1 MRRPLANLIAA
12 TAVFFAATT
21 AAFARDAVLEGK
33 QNWLFAGWESL
44 TTAKPAAVKSSIGL
58 IAGASRLF
66 AKKNIK
72 LIVLIVP
79 LKPRYY
85 EPLLPDGVAM
95 SDEIRKRYDVLLTE
109 LRSSGVTAIDVRD
122 AFKTVIAGKQEV
134 FYRADFHWTTF
145 AAEAS
150 ADQVA
155 ALILSSGPL
164 PGKTGTGMKLG
175 DWINDRHLGDL
186 AANFLSPER
195 KRAIGPEAYVIRQ
208 AQEPSLTRP
217 RLTRSRLTPDCWTA
231 IRRRWPWSEI
241 ALCSPISDFLSGCR
255 TRSTG
260 PFRSS
265 GIPGMLAL
273 GLPYCSTLNRRNSRT
288 THPNSWSGNLMRP
301 SFKMDLTLS
310 GNGPPQALSALP
322 NGTHVS
328 RSPCAT
334 RKMVN
339 ARSVVALP
347 DTTQQKHHSL
357 QKSEKNE

>member
-1 MRRPLANLIAA
+1 MPSGRCCGKPKVIDFVRRLLANLIAA
-12 TAVFFAATT
+12 TAVLFATAT
-21 AAFARDAVLEGK
+21 ASFARDAVLEGK

-44 TTAKPAAVKSSIGL
+44 TTAKPAADKSSIGL

-95 SDEIRKRYDVLLTE
+95 SDGIQKRYDALLTE

-208 AQEPSLTRP
+208 APKADAGLLDSDPAPVAVVGNSFVQPYFGFSQRLSNKIDRPVSLKWNPGDVGPWATLLQYLKSAEFTGSP
-217 RLTRSRLTPDCWTA
+217 PQFVVWQFNEAQLQNGPDAAGEWA
-231 IRRRWPWSEI
+231 AQSIM
-241 ALCSPISDFLSGCR
+241 SPADW
-255 TRSTG
+255 
-260 PFRSS
+260 
-265 GIPGMLAL
+265 
-273 GLPYCSTLNRRNSRT
+273 NSRA
-288 THPNSWSGNLMRP
+288 
-301 SFKMDLTLS
+301 
-310 GNGPPQALSALP
+310 QEALR
-322 NGTHVS
+322 N
-328 RSPCAT
+328 
-334 RKMVN
+334 
-339 ARSVVALP
+339 
-347 DTTQQKHHSL
+347 
-357 QKSEKNE
+357 

>member
-1 MRRPLANLIAA
+1 MPSGSGCGKPKVIDIVRRLLANLIAA
-12 TAVFFAATT
+12 TAVFFATMT
-21 AAFARDAVLEGK
+21 ASFARDAVLEGK

-44 TTAKPAAVKSSIGL
+44 TTAKPAAEKSSIGL
-58 IAGASRLF
+58 IAGVSRLF

-95 SDEIRKRYDVLLTE
+95 SDEIRKRYDALLTD

-122 AFKTVIAGKQEV
+122 AFRTVTAGKQEV

-145 AAEAS
+145 AAEAT

-208 AQEPSLTRP
+208 APKADAAKADAGLLDSDPAPVAVVGNSFVQPYFGFSQRLSNKIDRPVSLKWNPGDIGPWVTLLQYLKSP
-217 RLTRSRLTPDCWTA
+217 EFTA
-231 IRRRWPWSEI
+231 T
-241 ALCSPISDFLSGCR
+241 SPQFMVWQFNEAQLQ
-255 TRSTG
+255 
-260 PFRSS
+260 
-265 GIPGMLAL
+265 
-273 GLPYCSTLNRRNSRT
+273 
-288 THPNSWSGNLMRP
+288 
-301 SFKMDLTLS
+301 
-310 GNGPPQALSALP
+310 NGPDAVGEWAAQSIM
-322 NGTHVS
+322 
-328 RSPCAT
+328 SPADW
-334 RKMVN
+334 N
-339 ARSVVALP
+339 ARVQDALR
-347 DTTQQKHHSL
+347 
-357 QKSEKNE
+357 N

>member
-1 MRRPLANLIAA
+1 MPSGRCSGKPKVIDIVRRPLASLIAA
-12 TAVFFAATT
+12 TAVLFATMT
-21 AAFARDAVLEGK
+21 ASLARDAVLEGK
-33 QNWLFAGWESL
+33 QSWLFAGWESL
-44 TTAKPAAVKSSIGL
+44 TTAKPAAEKSSIGL
-58 IAGASRLF
+58 IAGASRQF
-66 AKKNIK
+66 AKKNIR

-95 SDEIRKRYDVLLTE
+95 SEEIRKRYDVLLTE

-164 PGKTGTGMKLG
+164 PGKPGTGMKLG

-208 AQEPSLTRP
+208 APKADAGLLDNDSAPVAVVGNSFVQPYFGFSQRLSNKIDRPVSLKWNP
-217 RLTRSRLTPDCWTA
+217 GDVG
-231 IRRRWPWSEI
+231 PW
-241 ALCSPISDFLSGCR
+241 ATLLQYLKSPEFTGSPPQFLVWQ
-255 TRSTG
+255 
-260 PFRSS
+260 FNEAQ
-265 GIPGMLAL
+265 LQ
-273 GLPYCSTLNRRNSRT
+273 
-288 THPNSWSGNLMRP
+288 
-301 SFKMDLTLS
+301 
-310 GNGPPQALSALP
+310 NGPDAAGEWAAPSIIGPAEWSSRVHEALR
-322 NGTHVS
+322 N
-328 RSPCAT
+328 
-334 RKMVN
+334 
-339 ARSVVALP
+339 
-347 DTTQQKHHSL
+347 
-357 QKSEKNE
+357 

>member
-1 MRRPLANLIAA
+1 MPSGSGSGKPKVVDKLRQLLANLVAA
-12 TAVFFAATT
+12 TAILFAATT
-21 AAFARDAVLEGK
+21 TISFARDAVLEGK

-44 TTAKPAAVKSSIGL
+44 TTAKPAAEKSSIGL

-66 AKKNIK
+66 AKKNVK

-95 SDEIRKRYDVLLTE
+95 SDEIRKRYDLLLTE

-122 AFKTVIAGKQEV
+122 AFKTVVTGKQEV

-208 AQEPSLTRP
+208 APKADAGLLDSDPAPVAVVGNSFVQPYFGFSQRLSNRIDRPVSLKWNP
-217 RLTRSRLTPDCWTA
+217 GD
-231 IRRRWPWSEI
+231 IGPW
-241 ALCSPISDFLSGCR
+241 ATLLQYLKSPEF
-255 TRSTG
+255 TG
-260 PFRSS
+260 SPPQFVVWQFNEAQ
-265 GIPGMLAL
+265 LQ
-273 GLPYCSTLNRRNSRT
+273 
-288 THPNSWSGNLMRP
+288 
-301 SFKMDLTLS
+301 
-310 GNGPPQALSALP
+310 NGPDAVGEWAAQSII
-322 NGTHVS
+322 
-328 RSPCAT
+328 SPAEW
-334 RKMVN
+334 N
-339 ARSVVALP
+339 ARMLEALR
-347 DTTQQKHHSL
+347 
-357 QKSEKNE
+357 N

>member
-1 MRRPLANLIAA
+1 MPSGKCCGKPKVIDIVRRPLANLIAA
-12 TAVFFAATT
+12 TAVFFAAMT
-21 AAFARDAVLEGK
+21 ASFARDAVLEGK
-33 QNWLFAGWESL
+33 QSWLFAGWESL
-44 TTAKPAAVKSSIGL
+44 TTAKPAAEKSSIGL
-58 IAGASRLF
+58 IAGASRLL

-95 SDEIRKRYDVLLTE
+95 SDEIRKRYDMLLTE

-155 ALILSSGPL
+155 ASILSSGPL
-164 PGKTGTGMKLG
+164 PGKAGTGMKLG

-208 AQEPSLTRP
+208 APKSDAAKADAGLLDSDPAPVAVVGNSFVQPYFGFSQRLSNKIDRPVSLKWNP
-217 RLTRSRLTPDCWTA
+217 GDVGPWTT
-231 IRRRWPWSEI
+231 
-241 ALCSPISDFLSGCR
+241 LLQYLKSPEF
-255 TRSTG
+255 TG
-260 PFRSS
+260 SPPQFVVWQFNEAQ
-265 GIPGMLAL
+265 LQ
-273 GLPYCSTLNRRNSRT
+273 
-288 THPNSWSGNLMRP
+288 
-301 SFKMDLTLS
+301 
-310 GNGPPQALSALP
+310 NGPDAAGEWAAPSIIGPAEWSSRVQEALR
-322 NGTHVS
+322 N
-328 RSPCAT
+328 
-334 RKMVN
+334 
-339 ARSVVALP
+339 
-347 DTTQQKHHSL
+347 
-357 QKSEKNE
+357 

>member
-1 MRRPLANLIAA
+1 MPSGRCCGKPKVINKVRRRLANLMAA
-12 TAVFFAATT
+12 TAVFFATTT
-21 AAFARDAVLEGK
+21 ASFARDAVLEGK

-44 TTAKPAAVKSSIGL
+44 ATAKPAAEKSSIGL

-109 LRSSGVTAIDVRD
+109 LRSTGVTAIDVRD
-122 AFKTVIAGKQEV
+122 AFTAVIAGKQEV

-145 AAEAS
+145 AAEAT

-155 ALILSSGPL
+155 ASILSSGPL
-164 PGKTGTGMKLG
+164 PGKPGTGMKLG

-208 AQEPSLTRP
+208 APKADAGLLDSDPAPVAVVGNSFVQPYFGFSQRLSNKIDRPVSLKWNPGDVGPWATLLQYLKSP
-217 RLTRSRLTPDCWTA
+217 EFTGSPPQFVIWQFNEAQLQNGPDAVGEWA
-231 IRRRWPWSEI
+231 AQSII
-241 ALCSPISDFLSGCR
+241 SP
-255 TRSTG
+255 
-260 PFRSS
+260 
-265 GIPGMLAL
+265 AEW
-273 GLPYCSTLNRRNSRT
+273 NSRVQ
-288 THPNSWSGNLMRP
+288 
-301 SFKMDLTLS
+301 D
-310 GNGPPQALSALP
+310 ALR
-322 NGTHVS
+322 N
-328 RSPCAT
+328 
-334 RKMVN
+334 
-339 ARSVVALP
+339 
-347 DTTQQKHHSL
+347 
-357 QKSEKNE
+357 

>member
-1 MRRPLANLIAA
+1 LPRVLPALVAA
-12 TAVFFAATT
+12 TAILFATT
-21 AAFARDAVLEGK
+21 TTASLARDAVLEGK
-33 QNWLFAGWESL
+33 QNLLFAGWESL
-44 TTAKPAAVKSSIGL
+44 TAAKPAAEKSSVGL

-109 LRSSGVTAIDVRD
+109 LRSSGVAAIDVRD
-122 AFKTVIAGKQEV
+122 AFKTVVAGKQEV

-208 AQEPSLTRP
+208 APKADAGLLDNDPAPVAVVGNSFVQPYFGFSQRLSNRIDRPVSLKWNP
-217 RLTRSRLTPDCWTA
+217 GDVG
-231 IRRRWPWSEI
+231 PW
-241 ALCSPISDFLSGCR
+241 ATLLQYLKSPEF
-255 TRSTG
+255 TE
-260 PFRSS
+260 
-265 GIPGMLAL
+265 
-273 GLPYCSTLNRRNSRT
+273 GLPQFVIWQFNEAQLQ
-288 THPNSWSGNLMRP
+288 
-301 SFKMDLTLS
+301 
-310 GNGPPQALSALP
+310 NGPDAVGEWAAQSIINPAEW
-322 NGTHVS
+322 
-328 RSPCAT
+328 
-334 RKMVN
+334 N
-339 ARSVVALP
+339 ARIQGALR
-347 DTTQQKHHSL
+347 
-357 QKSEKNE
+357 N

>member
-1 MRRPLANLIAA
+1 MPSGRCCGKPKVIDIVRRSLANLIAA

-21 AAFARDAVLEGK
+21 TISFARDAVLEGK

-44 TTAKPAAVKSSIGL
+44 TTAKPAAEKSSIAL

-95 SDEIRKRYDVLLTE
+95 SDEIQKRYDAQLTE

-164 PGKTGTGMKLG
+164 PGKTGTRMKLG

-208 AQEPSLTRP
+208 APKADAGLLDSDPAPVAVVGNSFVQPYFGFSQRLSNKIDRPVSLKWNPGDVGPWATLLQYLKSAEFTGSP
-217 RLTRSRLTPDCWTA
+217 PQFVVWQFNEAQLQNGPDAAGEWTA
-231 IRRRWPWSEI
+231 QSIM
-241 ALCSPISDFLSGCR
+241 SPAD
-255 TRSTG
+255 
-260 PFRSS
+260 
-265 GIPGMLAL
+265 
-273 GLPYCSTLNRRNSRT
+273 
-288 THPNSWSGNLMRP
+288 W
-301 SFKMDLTLS
+301 
-310 GNGPPQALSALP
+310 
-322 NGTHVS
+322 
-328 RSPCAT
+328 
-334 RKMVN
+334 N
-339 ARSVVALP
+339 ARV
-347 DTTQQKHHSL
+347 QESL
-357 QKSEKNE
+357 RN

>member
-1 MRRPLANLIAA
+1 MPSGRCCGKPKVIDVVRRPLANLIAA
-12 TAVFFAATT
+12 TAVFFATMTT
-21 AAFARDAVLEGK
+21 SFARDAVLEGK

-44 TTAKPAAVKSSIGL
+44 TTAKPAAEKSSIGL
-58 IAGASRLF
+58 IADASRLF

-72 LIVLIVP
+72 LILLIVP

-95 SDEIRKRYDVLLTE
+95 SNEIQKRYDALLTE

-155 ALILSSGPL
+155 ALILSSGPP
-164 PGKTGTGMKLG
+164 PGKPGTGMKLG

-208 AQEPSLTRP
+208 APKADAGLLDSDPAPVAVVGNSFVQPYFGFSQRLSNKIDRPVSLKWNP
-217 RLTRSRLTPDCWTA
+217 GDVG
-231 IRRRWPWSEI
+231 PWVTLLQYLKSAEFTG
-241 ALCSPISDFLSGCR
+241 SPPQVMIWQFNEAQLQ
-255 TRSTG
+255 
-260 PFRSS
+260 
-265 GIPGMLAL
+265 
-273 GLPYCSTLNRRNSRT
+273 
-288 THPNSWSGNLMRP
+288 
-301 SFKMDLTLS
+301 
-310 GNGPPQALSALP
+310 NGPDAVGEWAAQSIM
-322 NGTHVS
+322 
-328 RSPCAT
+328 SPAGW
-334 RKMVN
+334 N
-339 ARSVVALP
+339 ARVQEALR
-347 DTTQQKHHSL
+347 
-357 QKSEKNE
+357 N

>member
-1 MRRPLANLIAA
+1 MPSSRCCGKPKVINKVRRRLANLMAA
-12 TAVFFAATT
+12 TAVFFATTT
-21 AAFARDAVLEGK
+21 ASFARDAVLEGK

-44 TTAKPAAVKSSIGL
+44 ATAKPAAEKSSIGV

-85 EPLLPDGVAM
+85 EPQLPDGVAM

-109 LRSSGVTAIDVRD
+109 LRFSGVTAIDIRD

-145 AAEAS
+145 AAEAT

-155 ALILSSGPL
+155 ASILSSGPL
-164 PGKTGTGMKLG
+164 AGKTGTGMKLG

-208 AQEPSLTRP
+208 TPRVDAGLLDSDPAPVAVVGNSFVQPYFGFSQRLSNKIDRPVSLKWNPGDVGPWATLLQYLKSPEFTGSPPQFVVWQFNEAQLQNG
-217 RLTRSRLTPDCWTA
+217 PDAVGEWA
-231 IRRRWPWSEI
+231 AQSII
-241 ALCSPISDFLSGCR
+241 
-255 TRSTG
+255 G
-260 PFRSS
+260 P
-265 GIPGMLAL
+265 AEW
-273 GLPYCSTLNRRNSRT
+273 NSRV
-288 THPNSWSGNLMRP
+288 
-301 SFKMDLTLS
+301 
-310 GNGPPQALSALP
+310 QEALR
-322 NGTHVS
+322 N
-328 RSPCAT
+328 
-334 RKMVN
+334 
-339 ARSVVALP
+339 
-347 DTTQQKHHSL
+347 
-357 QKSEKNE
+357 

>member
-1 MRRPLANLIAA
+1 MPSGKCCGKLKVIDIVRRSLANLIAA

-21 AAFARDAVLEGK
+21 ASFARDAVLEGK

-44 TTAKPAAVKSSIGL
+44 TTAKPAADKSSIGL

-109 LRSSGVTAIDVRD
+109 LRASGVTAIDVRD
-122 AFKTVIAGKQEV
+122 AFKTVTAGRQEV

-145 AAEAS
+145 AAEAT
-150 ADQVA
+150 ADQVVA
-155 ALILSSGPL
+155 SILSSGPL

-208 AQEPSLTRP
+208 APKVDAGLLDSDPAPVAVVGNSFVQPYFGFSQRLSNKIDRPVSLKWNPGDVGPWATLLQYLKSTEFTGSPP
-217 RLTRSRLTPDCWTA
+217 RFVVWQFNEAQLQNGPDAVGEWA
-231 IRRRWPWSEI
+231 AQSII
-241 ALCSPISDFLSGCR
+241 
-255 TRSTG
+255 G
-260 PFRSS
+260 P
-265 GIPGMLAL
+265 AEW
-273 GLPYCSTLNRRNSRT
+273 NSRV
-288 THPNSWSGNLMRP
+288 
-301 SFKMDLTLS
+301 
-310 GNGPPQALSALP
+310 QEALH
-322 NGTHVS
+322 N
-328 RSPCAT
+328 
-334 RKMVN
+334 
-339 ARSVVALP
+339 
-347 DTTQQKHHSL
+347 
-357 QKSEKNE
+357 

>member
-1 MRRPLANLIAA
+1 MRRLLANLIAA
-12 TAVFFAATT
+12 TAVLFATAT
-21 AAFARDAVLEGK
+21 ASFARDAVLEGK

-44 TTAKPAAVKSSIGL
+44 TTAKPAADKSSIGL

-95 SDEIRKRYDVLLTE
+95 SDGIQKRYDALLTE

-208 AQEPSLTRP
+208 APKADAGLLDSDPAPVAVVGNSFVQPYFGFSQRLSNKIDRPVSLKWNPGDVGPWATLLQYLKSAEFTGSP
-217 RLTRSRLTPDCWTA
+217 PQFVVWQFNEAQLQNGPDAAGEWA
-231 IRRRWPWSEI
+231 AQSIM
-241 ALCSPISDFLSGCR
+241 SPADW
-255 TRSTG
+255 
-260 PFRSS
+260 
-265 GIPGMLAL
+265 
-273 GLPYCSTLNRRNSRT
+273 NSRA
-288 THPNSWSGNLMRP
+288 
-301 SFKMDLTLS
+301 
-310 GNGPPQALSALP
+310 QEALR
-322 NGTHVS
+322 N
-328 RSPCAT
+328 
-334 RKMVN
+334 
-339 ARSVVALP
+339 
-347 DTTQQKHHSL
+347 
-357 QKSEKNE
+357 

>member
-1 MRRPLANLIAA
+1 MPSGKCCGKPKVIDIVRRPLANLIAA

-21 AAFARDAVLEGK
+21 ASFARDAVLEGK

-44 TTAKPAAVKSSIGL
+44 TTAKPAADKSSIGL

-109 LRSSGVTAIDVRD
+109 LRVSGVTTIDVRD

-145 AAEAS
+145 AAEAA

-155 ALILSSGPL
+155 ASILSSGPL
-164 PGKTGTGMKLG
+164 PGKPGTGMKLG

-208 AQEPSLTRP
+208 APKVEAGLLDSDPAPVAVVGNSFVQPYFGFSQRLSNKIDRPVSLKWNPGDVGPWATLLQYLKSP
-217 RLTRSRLTPDCWTA
+217 EFTGSPPQFVVWQFNEAQLQNGPDAVGEWA
-231 IRRRWPWSEI
+231 AQSII
-241 ALCSPISDFLSGCR
+241 
-255 TRSTG
+255 G
-260 PFRSS
+260 P
-265 GIPGMLAL
+265 AEW
-273 GLPYCSTLNRRNSRT
+273 NSRV
-288 THPNSWSGNLMRP
+288 
-301 SFKMDLTLS
+301 
-310 GNGPPQALSALP
+310 QEALR
-322 NGTHVS
+322 N
-328 RSPCAT
+328 
-334 RKMVN
+334 
-339 ARSVVALP
+339 
-347 DTTQQKHHSL
+347 
-357 QKSEKNE
+357 

>member
-1 MRRPLANLIAA
+1 MPSGKCCGKTKVIDIVRRPLANLMAA
-12 TAVFFAATT
+12 TAVFLAATT
-21 AAFARDAVLEGK
+21 ASFARDAVLEGK

-44 TTAKPAAVKSSIGL
+44 TTAKPAAEKSSIGL

-109 LRSSGVTAIDVRD
+109 LRASGVTAIDVRD

-145 AAEAS
+145 AAEAT

-155 ALILSSGPL
+155 ASILSSGPL
-164 PGKTGTGMKLG
+164 PGKAGTGMKLG

-208 AQEPSLTRP
+208 APKVDAGLLDSDPAPVAVVGNSFVQPYFGFSQRLSNKIDRPVSLKWNPGDVGPWATLLQYLKSPEFTASPPQFVVWQFNEAQLQNGPDAAGEWAAPSIIVP
-217 RLTRSRLTPDCWTA
+217 AEW
-231 IRRRWPWSEI
+231 
-241 ALCSPISDFLSGCR
+241 
-255 TRSTG
+255 
-260 PFRSS
+260 
-265 GIPGMLAL
+265 
-273 GLPYCSTLNRRNSRT
+273 NSRV
-288 THPNSWSGNLMRP
+288 
-301 SFKMDLTLS
+301 
-310 GNGPPQALSALP
+310 QE
-322 NGTHVS
+322 
-328 RSPCAT
+328 
-334 RKMVN
+334 
-339 ARSVVALP
+339 
-347 DTTQQKHHSL
+347 SL
-357 QKSEKNE
+357 RN

>member
-1 MRRPLANLIAA
+1 MPSGRCCGKPKVIDIVRRSLANLITA

-21 AAFARDAVLEGK
+21 TISFARDAVLEGK

-44 TTAKPAAVKSSIGL
+44 TTAKPAAEKSSIAL

-95 SDEIRKRYDVLLTE
+95 SDEIQKRYDALLTE

-186 AANFLSPER
+186 AATFLSPER

-208 AQEPSLTRP
+208 APKADAGLLDSDPAPVAVVGNSFVQPYFGFSQRLSNKIDRPVSLKWNPGDVGPWATLLQYLKSAEFTGSP
-217 RLTRSRLTPDCWTA
+217 PQFVVWQFNEAQLQNGPDAAGEWA
-231 IRRRWPWSEI
+231 AQSIM
-241 ALCSPISDFLSGCR
+241 SPADW
-255 TRSTG
+255 
-260 PFRSS
+260 
-265 GIPGMLAL
+265 
-273 GLPYCSTLNRRNSRT
+273 NSRA
-288 THPNSWSGNLMRP
+288 
-301 SFKMDLTLS
+301 
-310 GNGPPQALSALP
+310 QEALR
-322 NGTHVS
+322 N
-328 RSPCAT
+328 
-334 RKMVN
+334 
-339 ARSVVALP
+339 
-347 DTTQQKHHSL
+347 
-357 QKSEKNE
+357 